1 VNNTAYTH
9 RVVIVG
15 GGFGGLY
22 AAKRF
27 RKVSAHVTLVD
38 RRNFHLFQPLLYQ
51 VATGG
56 LSPGDIASPLRAIFH
71 SDKHIEVLKGE
82 AVDIDPAQK
91 KLILLDG
98 ELPYDTLIIST
109 GVSHHYFG
117 HDEWG
122 KIAPGLKTIEDA
134 LEMRQRI
141 FLAFEAAE
149 REPDPQKRDA
159 WMTFVVVGGGPT
171 GVELAGALAEL
182 AHKTMR
188 GDFRRIDPTRTRI
201 ILLEAIDRILPSYR
215 EELAS
220 DARYQLED
228 LGVTVRT
235 GALVTGISNDTVTLK
250 SGDQQEQIAARTVLW
265 SAGVKASPMSQV
277 LHTRLSAEL
286 DKSGRVIVAPDL
298 SVPGHPDVFVIG
310 DLAHYAHQG
319 DSPLPGV
326 ATVAMQQGRY
336 MAELVK
342 KRLDGRSMP
351 PFRYKDKGSM
361 AVIGRNAAIADTGW
375 LQLSGYPAWLIW
387 AFIHINYL
395 IEFDQKLMVMI
406 QWAWNYFTRKRGAR
420 LITNESPALL
430 PEKRKPARSR

>member
-1 VNNTAYTH
+1 
-9 RVVIVG
+9 VVIVG

-22 AAKRF
+22 ATKRF
-27 RKVSAHVTLVD
+27 RKVPVHVTLVD

-82 AVDIDPAQK
+82 AVDIDPEKK
-91 KLILLDG
+91 KLLLLDG

-122 KIAPGLKTIEDA
+122 QFAPGLKTIEDA

-141 FLAFEAAE
+141 FTAFEAAE
-149 REPDPQKRDA
+149 REPDQDKRDA

-171 GVELAGALAEL
+171 GVEMAGALAEL

-201 ILLEAIDRILPSYR
+201 ILLEALDRILPSYP

-220 DARYQLED
+220 DARYQLVD

-235 GALVTGISNDTVTLK
+235 NALVTDISGDTVTLK
-250 SGDQQEQIAARTVLW
+250 SDGQQEQINACTILW

-277 LHTRLSAEL
+277 LHKRLGAEL
-286 DKSGRVIVAPDL
+286 DKAGRIFVEPDL

-326 ATVAMQQGRY
+326 ATVAMQEGRY

-342 KRLDGRSMP
+342 KRLDGQRMP
-351 PFRYKDKGSM
+351 PFRFKDKGSM
-361 AVIGRNAAIADTGW
+361 AVIGRNTAIANIGW

-387 AFIHINYL
+387 AFVHINYL

-420 LITNESPALL
+420 LITNESSALL